1 MVCCGRRS
9 NYLGTQ
15 ALLQLCSEMSG
26 LRSFVHVSTYW
37 VNNFYPYNTPVK
49 EEVHYPR
56 LSLAG
61 EARMLLGCSGGGG
74 VCEQQH

>member
-1 MVCCGRRS
+1 VYHERRS
-9 NYLGTQ
+9 NFLGTQ

-56 LSLAG
+56 LQLAG
-61 EARMLLGCSGGGG
+61 GVGQPLLAGSSAGC
-74 VCEQQH
+74 VCQQH